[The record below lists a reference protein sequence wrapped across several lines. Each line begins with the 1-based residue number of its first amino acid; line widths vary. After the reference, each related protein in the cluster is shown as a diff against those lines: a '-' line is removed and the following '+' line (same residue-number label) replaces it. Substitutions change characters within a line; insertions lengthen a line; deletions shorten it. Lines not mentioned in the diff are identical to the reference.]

1 MDGQD
6 SARRRPAG
14 RIPRPNAPCPGRR
27 RPGGCLPH
35 PFLDTPAGP
44 RFDRSSPL
52 FGVLCLSLGDSAC
65 WRSPGRLHRPSARRP
80 RSGPDSNS
88 PSRCPSRCPTCAP
101 NRPSSCA
108 SGGPPARLAAGSTAD
123 APRGARSTA
132 GVPLAVAWGAS
143 RSGVASPSHSE
154 RWTAAAPPGD
164 ARRRAAHSVLS
175 GSPEKLFWRSLGMYS
190 SRCRRLSVSLIRLRA
205 MTMRWTWLVPS

>member
-1 MDGQD
+1 MIIPDPAPMDGQD

-52 FGVLCLSLGDSAC
+52 FGVLCLSLGASAC

-108 SGGPPARLAAGSTAD
+108 SGAPPLALPLARRQMRLGGLD
-123 APRGARSTA
+123 PPLGCPLRLP
-132 GVPLAVAWGAS
+132 GVPLAAEWPAHRTAS
-143 RSGVASPSHSE
+143 AGPLPPRRE
-154 RWTAAAPPGD
+154 TPGD
-164 ARRRAAHSVLS
+164 GPLTRSCRARPRNSSGAPWGCTRRGA
-175 GSPEKLFWRSLGMYS
+175 GGFRSP
-190 SRCRRLSVSLIRLRA
+190 
-205 MTMRWTWLVPS
+205 